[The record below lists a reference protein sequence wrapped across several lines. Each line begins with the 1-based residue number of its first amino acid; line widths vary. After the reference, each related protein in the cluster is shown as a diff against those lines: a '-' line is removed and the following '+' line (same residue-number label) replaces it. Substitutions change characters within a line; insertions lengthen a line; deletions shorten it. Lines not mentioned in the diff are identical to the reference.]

1 MTDSYAV
8 DVEGVSKSF
17 GAFKALNGVNLRV
30 RQGEIYGLLGP
41 NGAGKTT
48 LIRLICG
55 LLAAHTGTVTVLGQR
70 MPNVGV
76 LRHIGYMTQQAA
88 LYPALS
94 VEENV
99 SFFAAI
105 NGADE
110 GVKNAL
116 ELVELYDRRGSVVA
130 TLSGGLRQRCSLA
143 CALVHRP
150 ELLLLDEPTV
160 GIDPQLRVQFW
171 ESCRRMA
178 ASGTTIIVS
187 SHVMDEADRCQRLG
201 LIQYGRLLAEGSPA
215 DIRAQ
220 EARKISKKHSWRW
233 RGGKSHERPPGPRD
247 HSPAAAGIPARPQ
260 DACAPLRRAD
270 RHPGPARLPDARF
283 DQLAVG
289 RYRQR
294 GFRSVGRHGGGC
306 APAFEPHHD
315 HRHQRRGR
323 RCQAQGRF
331 SRRLYRAAFRFQPA
345 GAERQRRARGP
356 PRRLAAGGGCTR
368 PSGAAAGDDHARVPG
383 GGP

>member
-1 MTDSYAV
+1 MHDSYAV
-8 DVEGVSKSF
+8 NLDGVSKSF
-17 GAFKALNGVNLRV
+17 GAFKALNGVTLQV

-55 LLAAHTGTVTVLGQR
+55 LLEAHAGTVTVLGQR
-70 MPNVGV
+70 MPNVAV

-105 NGADE
+105 NCADG
-110 GVKNAL
+110 GVKEAL
-116 ELVELYDRRGSVVA
+116 ELVQLYDRRSSVVA
-130 TLSGGLRQRCSLA
+130 TLSGGMRQRCSLA

-171 ESCRRMA
+171 DYFRRMA
-178 ASGTTIIVS
+178 AGGTTLIVS

-215 DIRAQ
+215 EIRAQ
-220 EARKISKKHSWRW
+220 
-233 RGGKSHERPPGPRD
+233 GGSQNLEQ
-247 HSPAAAGIPARPQ
+247 A
-260 DACAPLRRAD
+260 
-270 RHPGPARLPDARF
+270 F
-283 DQLAVG
+283 LAL
-289 RYRQR
+289 
-294 GFRSVGRHGGGC
+294 
-306 APAFEPHHD
+306 A
-315 HRHQRRGR
+315 GR
-323 RCQAQGRF
+323 RE
-331 SRRLYRAAFRFQPA
+331 S
-345 GAERQRRARGP
+345 
-356 PRRLAAGGGCTR
+356 
-368 PSGAAAGDDHARVPG
+368 
-383 GGP
+383 